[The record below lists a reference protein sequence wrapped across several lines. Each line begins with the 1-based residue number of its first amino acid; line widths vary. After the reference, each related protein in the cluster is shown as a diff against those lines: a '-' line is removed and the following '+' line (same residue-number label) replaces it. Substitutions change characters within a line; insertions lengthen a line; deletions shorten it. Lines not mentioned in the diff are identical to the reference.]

1 MRTFALTIGRLSM
14 LALLLI
20 SWFHVSADS
29 GIDQS
34 GALSLKGVMDF
45 TVPSGGSNG
54 KAIHVVANEDIS
66 DLSAF
71 GLGVANN
78 GDGSEGMEYT
88 FPAMAVSAGDDIL
101 VARSSSDIE
110 VYFGACYGGF
120 EHVFQEGFVNQNGN
134 DAIELF
140 ESNTVIETFGD
151 VNVDGTGE
159 DWEYLD
165 SWAYHDGTSWTYG
178 NINCTDGTTTIF
190 DSDCLYPMC
199 SAASSNDDD
208 CYSDLVFDQSRGDC
222 VDLLPFES
230 VFTMEIDGPHRTISS
245 NSIPDH
251 MVGLFGQGPGSLN
264 PHLITE
270 HDENYAIPVNP
281 NLSQALTPLLSTSGP
296 DSGPIYSFGIMLNGV
311 ELDPVASEPFPHNGN
326 INDENTNWEWNKE
339 ALNVNLGLDCNGGHV
354 NENGEYHYHAIPTD
368 YFENSPTDQMSLVG
382 FAADGFPIYHKYAY
396 EDPFDSSSPII
407 EMVSSYKLKTGMR
420 PGDGITAPCDEY
432 NGVYSNDYEYE
443 SGLGTLDEANG
454 REGIT
459 PDFPEGTYYYIL
471 TDHFPGIPR
480 YFKGTPSIDFKLGV
494 NGTDDLCDEVL
505 YEFNIE
511 DSYGDGIVCEEG
523 GGYTILSDGDVL
535 FT

>member
-1 MRTFALTIGRLSM
+1 M
-14 LALLLI
+14 
-20 SWFHVSADS
+20 
-29 GIDQS
+29 
-34 GALSLKGVMDF
+34 KGVMDF

-208 CYSDLVFDQSRGDC
+208 CYSDLVFEFKRIHD
-222 VDLLPFES
+222 F
-230 VFTMEIDGPHRTISS
+230 
-245 NSIPDH
+245 
-251 MVGLFGQGPGSLN
+251 SL
-264 PHLITE
+264 H
-270 HDENYAIPVNP
+270 
-281 NLSQALTPLLSTSGP
+281 
-296 DSGPIYSFGIMLNGV
+296 SFIFL
-311 ELDPVASEPFPHNGN
+311 
-326 INDENTNWEWNKE
+326 
-339 ALNVNLGLDCNGGHV
+339 
-354 NENGEYHYHAIPTD
+354 
-368 YFENSPTDQMSLVG
+368 
-382 FAADGFPIYHKYAY
+382 
-396 EDPFDSSSPII
+396 
-407 EMVSSYKLKTGMR
+407 
-420 PGDGITAPCDEY
+420 
-432 NGVYSNDYEYE
+432 
-443 SGLGTLDEANG
+443 
-454 REGIT
+454 
-459 PDFPEGTYYYIL
+459 
-471 TDHFPGIPR
+471 
-480 YFKGTPSIDFKLGV
+480 
-494 NGTDDLCDEVL
+494 
-505 YEFNIE
+505 
-511 DSYGDGIVCEEG
+511 
-523 GGYTILSDGDVL
+523 YTIQRNTCV
-535 FT
+535 